1 MTLYDILNDTDLVTD
16 TVKIRIK
23 DKSGRPI
30 ASGNWFQDQILMY
43 QESEIQSFNYD
54 VHANILSVI
63 LMGAYRLW

>member
-16 TVKIRIK
+16 TVKIKIK
-23 DKSGRPI
+23 DKSGCPI

-43 QESEIQSFNYD
+43 QESEIQSFNFD

-63 LMGAYRLW
+63 LLGEYPLW